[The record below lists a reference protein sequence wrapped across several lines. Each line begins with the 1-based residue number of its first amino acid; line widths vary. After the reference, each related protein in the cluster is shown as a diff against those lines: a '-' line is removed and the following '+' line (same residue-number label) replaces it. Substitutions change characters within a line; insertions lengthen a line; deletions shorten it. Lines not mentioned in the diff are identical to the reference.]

1 MLTFEEKLRRF
12 QEEKERKAAK
22 EKEKREKRIK
32 EYQAAYRKAHGHK
45 TRKQQARERLIKQKR
60 LEKQREVREN
70 ERLERLAFIEQ
81 RTISVYNEKWLERF
95 PDEDDLYTLEE
106 LFNPPEEET
115 GRINKDVWDRLVN
128 EVRTLL

>member
-1 MLTFEEKLRRF
+1 MTYEEKLRRF
-12 QEEKERKAAK
+12 REEKERQK
-22 EKEKREKRIK
+22 EKEKKKREKRIK

-45 TRKQQARERLIKQKR
+45 TRKQQARERRIKEKR
-60 LEKQREVREN
+60 LEKEREVREN
-70 ERLERLAFIEQ
+70 ERQERLAFIEQ
-81 RTISVYNEKWLERF
+81 RTISIYSEKWLERD
-95 PDEDDLYTLEE
+95 PRNEDLYTLEE